1 MMIMLQMKELPKEA
15 KGKMFFSALKLFASK
30 GYKNT
35 SVLEI
40 VESAHVSKT
49 TFYQQFSSKEALV
62 VALCQDLID
71 EIAMEIK
78 RAAMEEPRVGYKAY
92 AAIYRYLEIC
102 FTNPA
107 VAHFILLESVG
118 ISEEVEIVRREAM
131 QGFADLIFIF
141 AYQQFTDQERE
152 EEIRIVSQAMVG
164 AINEVVIRNVK
175 DASRELDIE
184 ELARLLNRLVIGAF
198 VNLSNNQ

>member
-1 MMIMLQMKELPKEA
+1 MLIMKELPKEA
-15 KGKMFFSALKLFASK
+15 KGKIYLSALKLFAAK
-30 GYKNT
+30 GFKNT

-71 EIAMEIK
+71 EIALEIK
-78 RAAMEEPRVGYKAY
+78 RAAMLEPRVAYKAF
-92 AAIYRYLEIC
+92 AGIYRYLDIC

-118 ISEEVEIVRREAM
+118 ISEEVETVRREAM
-131 QGFADLIFIF
+131 QGFADLIFVF
-141 AYQQFTDQERE
+141 AYQEFPNQVRE

-164 AINEVVIRNVK
+164 AVNEVVIGNVSEANQ
-175 DASRELDIE
+175 DLDIE
-184 ELARLLNRLVIGAF
+184 ELARLLNRLIIGAF
-198 VNLSNNQ
+198 VNLSNNH

>member
-1 MMIMLQMKELPKEA
+1 MLLMKERPKEA
-15 KGKMFFSALKLFASK
+15 KGKIYFSALKLFAAK
-30 GYKNT
+30 GFKNT

-71 EIAMEIK
+71 EIALEIK
-78 RAAMEEPRVGYKAY
+78 RAAMLEPRVAYKAF
-92 AAIYRYLEIC
+92 AGIYRYLDIC

-118 ISEEVEIVRREAM
+118 ISEEVETVRREAM
-131 QGFADLIFIF
+131 QGFADLIFVF
-141 AYQQFTDQERE
+141 AYQEFPNQVRE

-164 AINEVVIRNVK
+164 AVNEVVIRNVSEANQ
-175 DASRELDIE
+175 DLDIE
-184 ELARLLNRLVIGAF
+184 ELARLLNRLIIGAF
-198 VNLSNNQ
+198 VNLSNNH

>member
-1 MMIMLQMKELPKEA
+1 MLLMKELPKEA
-15 KGKMFFSALKLFASK
+15 KGKIYLSALKLFAAK
-30 GYKNT
+30 GFKNT

-71 EIAMEIK
+71 EIALEIK
-78 RAAMEEPRVGYKAY
+78 RAAMLEPRVAYKAF
-92 AAIYRYLEIC
+92 AGIYRYLDIC

-118 ISEEVEIVRREAM
+118 ISEEVETVRREAM
-131 QGFADLIFIF
+131 QGFADLIFVF
-141 AYQQFTDQERE
+141 AYQEFPNQVRE

-164 AINEVVIRNVK
+164 AVNEVVIRNVSEANQ
-175 DASRELDIE
+175 DLDIE
-184 ELARLLNRLVIGAF
+184 ELARLLNRLIIGAF
-198 VNLSNNQ
+198 VNLSNDH

>member
-1 MMIMLQMKELPKEA
+1 MLLMKELPKEA
-15 KGKMFFSALKLFASK
+15 KGKIYLSALKLFAAK
-30 GYKNT
+30 GFKNT

-71 EIAMEIK
+71 EIALEIK
-78 RAAMEEPRVGYKAY
+78 RAAMLEPRVAYKAF
-92 AAIYRYLEIC
+92 AGIYRYLDIC
-102 FTNPA
+102 FTHPA

-118 ISEEVEIVRREAM
+118 ISEEVETVRREAM
-131 QGFADLIFIF
+131 QGFADLIFVF
-141 AYQQFTDQERE
+141 AYQEFPNQVRE

-164 AINEVVIRNVK
+164 AVNEVVIRNVSEANQ
-175 DASRELDIE
+175 DLDIE
-184 ELARLLNRLVIGAF
+184 ALARLLNRLIIGAF
-198 VNLSNNQ
+198 VNLSNNH

>member
-1 MMIMLQMKELPKEA
+1 MLLMKELPKEA
-15 KGKMFFSALKLFASK
+15 KGKIYFSALKLFAAK
-30 GYKNT
+30 GFKNT

-71 EIAMEIK
+71 EIALEIK
-78 RAAMEEPRVGYKAY
+78 RAAMLEPRVAYKAF
-92 AAIYRYLEIC
+92 AGIYRYLDIC

-118 ISEEVEIVRREAM
+118 ISEEVETVRREAM
-131 QGFADLIFIF
+131 QGFADLIFVF
-141 AYQQFTDQERE
+141 AYQEFPNQVRE

-164 AINEVVIRNVK
+164 AVNEVVIRKVSEANQ
-175 DASRELDIE
+175 DLDIE
-184 ELARLLNRLVIGAF
+184 ELARLLNRLIIGAF
-198 VNLSNNQ
+198 VNLSNDH

>member
-1 MMIMLQMKELPKEA
+1 MLIMKELPKEA
-15 KGKMFFSALKLFASK
+15 KGKIYLSALKLFAAK
-30 GYKNT
+30 GFKNT

-71 EIAMEIK
+71 EIALEIK
-78 RAAMEEPRVGYKAY
+78 RAAMLEPRVAYKAF
-92 AAIYRYLEIC
+92 AGIYRYLDIC

-118 ISEEVEIVRREAM
+118 ISEEVETVRREAM
-131 QGFADLIFIF
+131 QGFADLIFVF
-141 AYQQFTDQERE
+141 AYQEFPNQVRE

-164 AINEVVIRNVK
+164 AVNEVVIRNVSEANQ
-175 DASRELDIE
+175 DLDIE
-184 ELARLLNRLVIGAF
+184 ELARLLNRLIIGAF
-198 VNLSNNQ
+198 VNLSNNH

>member
-1 MMIMLQMKELPKEA
+1 MLLMKELPKEA
-15 KGKMFFSALKLFASK
+15 KGKIYFSALKLFAAK
-30 GYKNT
+30 GFKNT

-71 EIAMEIK
+71 EIALEIK
-78 RAAMEEPRVGYKAY
+78 RAAMLEPRVAYKAF
-92 AAIYRYLEIC
+92 AGIYRYLDIC

-118 ISEEVEIVRREAM
+118 ISEEVETVRREAM
-131 QGFADLIFIF
+131 QGFADLIFVF
-141 AYQQFTDQERE
+141 AYQEFPNQVRE

-164 AINEVVIRNVK
+164 AVNEVVIRNVSEANQ
-175 DASRELDIE
+175 DLDIE
-184 ELARLLNRLVIGAF
+184 ELARLLNRLIIGAF
-198 VNLSNNQ
+198 VNLSNNH

>member
-1 MMIMLQMKELPKEA
+1 MLLMKELPKEA
-15 KGKMFFSALKLFASK
+15 KGKIYLSALKLFAAK
-30 GYKNT
+30 GFKNT

-71 EIAMEIK
+71 EIALEIK
-78 RAAMEEPRVGYKAY
+78 RAAMLEPRVAYKAF
-92 AAIYRYLEIC
+92 AGIYRYLDIC

-118 ISEEVEIVRREAM
+118 ISEEVETVRREAM
-131 QGFADLIFIF
+131 QGFADLIFVF
-141 AYQQFTDQERE
+141 AYQEFPNQVRE

-164 AINEVVIRNVK
+164 AVNEVVIRNVSEANQ
-175 DASRELDIE
+175 DLDIE
-184 ELARLLNRLVIGAF
+184 ELARLLNRLIIGAF
-198 VNLSNNQ
+198 VNLSNNH

>member
-1 MMIMLQMKELPKEA
+1 MLLMKELPKES
-15 KGKMFFSALKLFASK
+15 KGKIYFSALKLFDAK
-30 GYKNT
+30 GFKST

-71 EIAMEIK
+71 EIALEIK
-78 RAAMEEPRVGYKAY
+78 RAAMLEPRVAYKAF
-92 AAIYRYLEIC
+92 AGIYRYLDIC

-118 ISEEVEIVRREAM
+118 ISEEVETVRREAM
-131 QGFADLIFIF
+131 QGFADLIFVF
-141 AYQQFTDQERE
+141 AYQEFPNQVRE

-164 AINEVVIRNVK
+164 AVNEVVIRNVSEANQ
-175 DASRELDIE
+175 DLDIE
-184 ELARLLNRLVIGAF
+184 ELARLLNRLIIGAF
-198 VNLSNNQ
+198 VNLSNNH